1 MHLKKLRKWSM
12 EEEEGPSNRYMYSFI
27 INLFCLISTV
37 SSGGADLKVKLVPN
51 SLKNC
56 DTLHLSGE
64 TKRLLIGAEKLK
76 IKKPRISGISAE
88 FCLQMSEEFQGFANG
103 GEGFLTLSECER
115 IIFMALQHIKPH
127 EDGTVPGYSDVKLH
141 KGRAIS
147 KFIYK
152 TSPTAAFYFKLR
164 LHNHEFQCESLLR
177 ICQSV
182 I

>member
-115 IIFMALQHIKPH
+115 IIFMALQHVKPH

-152 TSPTAAFYFKLR
+152 TSPTAAFYFK
-164 LHNHEFQCESLLR
+164 F
-177 ICQSV
+177 
-182 I
+182 

>member
-1 MHLKKLRKWSM
+1 MAKQQVHVHFHYQQLC
-12 EEEEGPSNRYMYSFI
+12 
-27 INLFCLISTV
+27 LFSTV

-76 IKKPRISGISAE
+76 IKKRRVSGISAE
-88 FCLQMSEEFQGFANG
+88 FCVQTSDEFQGFANG

-147 KFIYK
+147 KFIYYM
-152 TSPTAAFYFKLR
+152 TS
-164 LHNHEFQCESLLR
+164 
-177 ICQSV
+177 SV
-182 I
+182 SRQGEPNPAL